1 MQQSFNIHICKGDQ
15 IHLYHLLSNFTAIS
29 HYSVCFYCL
38 NSMFTKSIYCHMYVH
53 RYGSIYWCVSSPSEP
68 ESLKNTD
75 ILLQQVSTASTS
87 SEGAGP
93 PPSSSLGFWRAWS
106 CAGLLRAVPAGDRVH
121 MLFSCRLLLA
131 LPLKIFIPTLL
142 WWFLS
147 LARKRCGTDI

>member
-1 MQQSFNIHICKGDQ
+1 MQQSFNIHVCIGDQ
-15 IHLYHLLSNFTAIS
+15 IHLYHLLSNFIAIS

-93 PPSSSLGFWRAWS
+93 PLHPRWDFG
-106 CAGLLRAVPAGDRVH
+106 GLDPVQAFCVQSQPVTEFTCYFPAG
-121 MLFSCRLLLA
+121 FY
-131 LPLKIFIPTLL
+131 
-142 WWFLS
+142 
-147 LARKRCGTDI
+147 